1 MFIELTEIIADRLST
16 YASTPKERPVSINVD
31 KIQAFRG
38 DPSTDWCIIEMRRQS
53 IKVRENYETIKDKI
67 KQYK

>member
-1 MFIELTEIIADRLST
+1 
-16 YASTPKERPVSINVD
+16 VD

-53 IKVRENYETIKDKI
+53 IKVRENYETVKQKI
-67 KQYK
+67 NS